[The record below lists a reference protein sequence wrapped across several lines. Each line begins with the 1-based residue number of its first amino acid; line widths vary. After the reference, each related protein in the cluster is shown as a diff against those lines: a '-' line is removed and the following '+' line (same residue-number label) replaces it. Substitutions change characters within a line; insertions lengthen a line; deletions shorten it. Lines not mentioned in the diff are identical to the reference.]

1 MDCERAFHRAGL
13 VASKSAARASKSTS
27 PTWSA
32 PATGPGAPFLSRPT
46 RIFHRHPRRNARNRI
61 PPATRRR
68 ALKLL
73 ASADGCTEAAIP
85 DQ

>member
-13 VASKSAARASKSTS
+13 VASKSA
-27 PTWSA
+27 
-32 PATGPGAPFLSRPT
+32 ATGPGAPFLSRPT